1 MASVFAYQFAVLGLC
16 APTKI
21 YLLAGGDEQKAFLS
35 TSSLEP
41 GITYVRA
48 GTRPAAASFSFSDQ
62 LKPGEL

>member
-35 TSSLEP
+35 TSSLQP
-41 GITYVRA
+41 PLSPSLI
-48 GTRPAAASFSFSDQ
+48 S
-62 LKPGEL
+62 